1 MGGSVQTFCPLAFLD
16 FKILTYMAVFMKK
29 VIFNILF
36 LVVFCSCQAKT
47 QDKPSNDISKLFADA
62 GINLLKEAVTPEDFT
77 LPLMAPA
84 SMPVVTPDAVNLS
97 KTQSLGELKGKVVF
111 LNFWATWCGPCREEM
126 PSMEALHKR
135 YGEKGFEIL
144 AVNCMEDADAAF
156 NFMRNNRLTF
166 PVVLDQDGKVSGKY
180 GIRGI
185 PTTYLIN
192 REGKIIA
199 RVVGSLNWDTPK
211 MNAALEVFLSQ

>member
-1 MGGSVQTFCPLAFLD
+1 
-16 FKILTYMAVFMKK
+16 MKK
-29 VIFNILF
+29 AIFNILL

-47 QDKPSNDISKLFADA
+47 QDRPSDDISKLFADA
-62 GINLLKEAVTPEDFT
+62 GINLLKETVTPEDFT
-77 LPLMAPA
+77 LPLMVPT

-97 KTQSLGELKGKVVF
+97 KTQRLGELKGKVVF

-144 AVNCMEDADAAF
+144 AVNSGEGADAVF
-156 NFMRNNRLTF
+156 NFMRSNRLSF
-166 PVVLDQDGKVSGKY
+166 PVVLDQEGKVSRTY
-180 GIRGI
+180 GVQAI

-192 REGKIIA
+192 REGKIMA

-211 MNAALEVFLSQ
+211 MNAALEILLSQ